1 MPLMNTPKEMPKIA
15 NLTQADQ
22 EALFL
27 EFVQEIHAGFP
38 SPAADCAGERIDIA
52 RELTS
57 HPETTFYARVSGDS
71 MHDAG
76 LFDGDI
82 IVIDKSLEPHNGDI
96 IIAAVDGEFTVKEF
110 RRDDDNK
117 GGWLIPHNPAFQPIR
132 VTAENNFSVWGVVTH
147 CIHKTRRF

>member
-1 MPLMNTPKEMPKIA
+1 MSHITS
-15 NLTQADQ
+15 LTQADQ
-22 EALFL
+22 DAEFL

-147 CIHKTRRF
+147 CIHDLSRSIGKTRRF

>member
-1 MPLMNTPKEMPKIA
+1 MPRITS
-15 NLTQADQ
+15 LTQADQ

-38 SPAADCAGERIDIA
+38 SPAADHAGERIDLVRA
-52 RELTS
+52 LSS

-76 LFDGDI
+76 MFDGDI

-96 IIAAVDGEFTVKEF
+96 IIAAIDGEFTVKEF
-110 RRDDDNK
+110 RRDEDNK

-147 CIHKTRRF
+147 CIHDLSRSIGKTRRF

>member
-1 MPLMNTPKEMPKIA
+1 MPHITS
-15 NLTQADQ
+15 LTQADQ
-22 EALFL
+22 DALFL

-38 SPAADCAGERIDIA
+38 SPAADCAGERIDLV
-52 RELTS
+52 RELSS

-110 RRDDDNK
+110 RRDEDNK

-147 CIHKTRRF
+147 CIHDLSRSIGKTRRF

>member
-1 MPLMNTPKEMPKIA
+1 MPHISS
-15 NLTQADQ
+15 LTQADQ
-22 EALFL
+22 EALLL

-38 SPAADCAGERIDIA
+38 SPAADCAGERIDLV
-52 RELTS
+52 RELSS

-110 RRDDDNK
+110 RRDEDNK

-147 CIHKTRRF
+147 CIHDLSRSIGKTRRF

>member
-1 MPLMNTPKEMPKIA
+1 MAKISSLTEAEKED
-15 NLTQADQ
+15 LT
-22 EALFL
+22 L
-27 EFVQEIHAGFP
+27 EFVEAIHAGFP
-38 SPAADCAGERIDIA
+38 SPAADHAGERIDLV
-52 RELTS
+52 RELSS

-76 LFDGDI
+76 MFD
-82 IVIDKSLEPHNGDI
+82 GDI
-96 IIAAVDGEFTVKEF
+96 IIAAVDGEVTVKEF
-110 RRDDDNK
+110 RRDEDNK

>member
-1 MPLMNTPKEMPKIA
+1 MPRITS
-15 NLTQADQ
+15 LTQADQ
-22 EALFL
+22 DALFL

-76 LFDGDI
+76 LFD
-82 IVIDKSLEPHNGDI
+82 GDI

>member
-1 MPLMNTPKEMPKIA
+1 MPRITS
-15 NLTQADQ
+15 LTQADQ
-22 EALFL
+22 EALLL

-38 SPAADCAGERIDIA
+38 SPAADHAGERIDLV
-52 RELTS
+52 RELSS

-76 LFDGDI
+76 MFDGDI

-110 RRDDDNK
+110 RRDEDNK

-147 CIHKTRRF
+147 CIHDLSRSIGKTRRF

>member
-1 MPLMNTPKEMPKIA
+1 MPSITS
-15 NLTQADQ
+15 LTQADQ
-22 EALFL
+22 DALFL

-76 LFDGDI
+76 MFD
-82 IVIDKSLEPHNGDI
+82 GDI

>member
-1 MPLMNTPKEMPKIA
+1 MPRITS
-15 NLTQADQ
+15 LTQADQ

-57 HPETTFYARVSGDS
+57 HPDTTFYARVSGDS

-82 IVIDKSLEPHNGDI
+82 IVIDKSLEPHYTD
-96 IIAAVDGEFTVKEF
+96 T
-110 RRDDDNK
+110 
-117 GGWLIPHNPAFQPIR
+117 L
-132 VTAENNFSVWGVVTH
+132 TAQFEENHQLEQKILT
-147 CIHKTRRF
+147 

>member
-1 MPLMNTPKEMPKIA
+1 MPRITS
-15 NLTQADQ
+15 LTQADQ
-22 EALFL
+22 DALFL

-71 MHDAG
+71 MHYAG

-82 IVIDKSLEPHNGDI
+82 IVIDKSLEPHYTD
-96 IIAAVDGEFTVKEF
+96 T
-110 RRDDDNK
+110 
-117 GGWLIPHNPAFQPIR
+117 L
-132 VTAENNFSVWGVVTH
+132 TAQFEENHQLEQKILTQLKSLH
-147 CIHKTRRF
+147 LS

>member
-1 MPLMNTPKEMPKIA
+1 MPHISS
-15 NLTQADQ
+15 LTQADQ
-22 EALFL
+22 EALLL

-38 SPAADCAGERIDIA
+38 SPAADHAGERIDLV
-52 RELTS
+52 RELSS

-76 LFDGDI
+76 MFDGDI

-110 RRDDDNK
+110 RRDEDNK

-147 CIHKTRRF
+147 CIHDLSRSIGKTRRF

>member
-1 MPLMNTPKEMPKIA
+1 MPRITS
-15 NLTQADQ
+15 LTQADQ

-27 EFVQEIHAGFP
+27 EFVQEIYAGFP
-38 SPAADCAGERIDIA
+38 SPAADCAGARLDIA
-52 RELTS
+52 CELTS
-57 HPETTFYARVSGDS
+57 HHDTTFYARVSGAS

>member
-1 MPLMNTPKEMPKIA
+1 MPRITS
-15 NLTQADQ
+15 LTQADQ
-22 EALFL
+22 DALFL

-57 HPETTFYARVSGDS
+57 HPDTTFYARVSGDS

-76 LFDGDI
+76 LFD
-82 IVIDKSLEPHNGDI
+82 GDI

>member
-1 MPLMNTPKEMPKIA
+1 MPHISS
-15 NLTQADQ
+15 LTQADQ

-110 RRDDDNK
+110 RKFLEDITETLDENK
-117 GGWLIPHNPAFQPIR
+117 QYRIALRYKKIAIVKQQP
-132 VTAENNFSVWGVVTH
+132 VVFYFE
-147 CIHKTRRF
+147 KVQ

>member
-1 MPLMNTPKEMPKIA
+1 MPRITS
-15 NLTQADQ
+15 LTQADQ
-22 EALFL
+22 EALLL

-38 SPAADCAGERIDIA
+38 SPAADHAGERIDLV
-52 RELTS
+52 RELSS

-76 LFDGDI
+76 MFDGDI

-110 RRDDDNK
+110 RRDEDNK

>member
-1 MPLMNTPKEMPKIA
+1 MPRITS
-15 NLTQADQ
+15 LTQADQ
-22 EALFL
+22 DALFL

-76 LFDGDI
+76 MFDGDI

-96 IIAAVDGEFTVKEF
+96 IIAAVDGEFTVKDF

-147 CIHKTRRF
+147 CIHDLSRSIGKTRRF

>member
-1 MPLMNTPKEMPKIA
+1 MSRITS
-15 NLTQADQ
+15 LTQADQ
-22 EALFL
+22 DALFL

-76 LFDGDI
+76 MFDGDI

-110 RRDDDNK
+110 RRDEDNK

-147 CIHKTRRF
+147 CIHDLSRSIEKTRRF

>member
-1 MPLMNTPKEMPKIA
+1 MAHISS
-15 NLTQADQ
+15 LTSADQ
-22 EALFL
+22 ETLLL

-38 SPAADCAGERIDIA
+38 SPAADHAGERIDLV
-52 RELTS
+52 RELSS

-76 LFDGDI
+76 MFDGDI

-110 RRDDDNK
+110 AETRTTKAAGSYRTIPLSNPSALRRK
-117 GGWLIPHNPAFQPIR
+117 ITSPCGAWLPTAYTRPAVSNVR
-132 VTAENNFSVWGVVTH
+132 
-147 CIHKTRRF
+147 TR

>member
-1 MPLMNTPKEMPKIA
+1 MPRITS
-15 NLTQADQ
+15 LTQANQ
-22 EALFL
+22 EVLFL

-38 SPAADCAGERIDIA
+38 SPAAEFAGERIDIA

-96 IIAAVDGEFTVKEF
+96 IIAAVDSDFC
-110 RRDDDNK
+110 
-117 GGWLIPHNPAFQPIR
+117 A
-132 VTAENNFSVWGVVTH
+132 
-147 CIHKTRRF
+147 

>member
-1 MPLMNTPKEMPKIA
+1 MPRITS
-15 NLTQADQ
+15 LTQADQ
-22 EALFL
+22 EALLL

-38 SPAADCAGERIDIA
+38 SPAADHAGERIDLV
-52 RELTS
+52 RELSS

-76 LFDGDI
+76 MFDGDI

-110 RRDDDNK
+110 RRDEDNK

-147 CIHKTRRF
+147 CIHNLSRAIGKTRCF

>member
-1 MPLMNTPKEMPKIA
+1 MPHISS
-15 NLTQADQ
+15 LTQADQ
-22 EALFL
+22 DALFL

-38 SPAADCAGERIDIA
+38 SPAADHADERIDLV
-52 RELTS
+52 RELSS

-76 LFDGDI
+76 MFDGDI

-110 RRDDDNK
+110 RRDEDNK